1 MQYYEEKSE
10 LLLADAR
17 SQHSMAHRFIHSF
30 SFPELFLGFGFAAGS
45 GFDPAQG
52 AFPDIV
58 EKTAGG
64 VTLIVD
70 KSMPEISGSVR
81 IGQWKHEVGN
91 LRKEFPLNPV
101 E

>member
-58 EKTAGG
+58 EKTAG
-64 VTLIVD
+64 
-70 KSMPEISGSVR
+70 
-81 IGQWKHEVGN
+81 
-91 LRKEFPLNPV
+91 
-101 E
+101 